1 MEIHRDTREVVGV
14 DIHKEVEVRLAYT
27 VEQDAHHQVV
37 VVAADDVAVA
47 DREGLL
53 VRLLHRELVVG

>member
-14 DIHKEVEVRLAYT
+14 DIHKAEEVRLAYK
-27 VEQDAHHQVV
+27 VEQDVHHQVA